1 MLQAVLRELTKWV
14 LASTWDGKKFF
25 YKEMKSEVLEP
36 LKHFPVLNWKNWKKN
51 ICTIGM
57 VTLKFVMNT
66 TWHYTLRH
74 RVFSLPVWT
83 TTRQNHQHG
92 AHSVASIPKNV
103 WCYTQWHY
111 ITRHTGLS
119 TIITFIPLPTVI
131 IQENTIIKKTNWT
144 LTHIITH
151 IMS

>member
-1 MLQAVLRELTKWV
+1 MLHAVLRELTKWV

-25 YKEMKSEVLEP
+25 YKEMKSEVLEH
-36 LKHFPVLNWKNWKKN
+36 LKHFLVLKWKNWKKN

-57 VTLKFVMNT
+57 VTLKFVTNT
-66 TWHYTLRH
+66 TRLYTLRH
-74 RVFSLPVWT
+74 RVFSLSVW

-103 WCYTQWHY
+103 WCYTQWRY

-119 TIITFIPLPTVI
+119 TIITLISLRTVI
-131 IQENTIIKKTNWT
+131 IQENTITPLPKRQNEHSRI
-144 LTHIITH
+144 
-151 IMS
+151 